1 MKAYLISGLAAD
13 SRVFKHIRLPDSI
26 EVVYLEWIQ
35 PRKKESLKEYALRM
49 SERIRMD
56 EPFVLM
62 GLSMG
67 GMIASEIARVKKPV
81 KLILISSVP
90 CSGNLPFYFR
100 TAGTLSLY
108 KLVPVAALKWAART
122 KRFFTTETNEDKKLL
137 REVIQESDNDFIRW
151 AVEAILKWK
160 QDDSPAHL
168 VHIHGN
174 KDEVL
179 PIRFTHPTHII
190 KGAGHM
196 MILTH
201 AREINRIL
209 AAELISLKK

>member
-13 SRVFKHIRLPDSI
+13 SRVFKHIRLPDGFEI
-26 EVVYLEWIQ
+26 VHLEWIR
-35 PRKKESLKEYALRM
+35 PKKKESLNDYALRM
-49 SERIRMD
+49 AESIVVE

-67 GMIASEIARVKKPV
+67 GMIASEIARVKKPA

-122 KRFFTTETNEDKKLL
+122 KRFFTTETNEDKELL
-137 REVIQESDNDFIRW
+137 RQVIQESDNDFIKW

-160 QDDSPAHL
+160 QDVPLPDL
-168 VHIHGN
+168 VHIHGT

-196 MILTH
+196 MIMTQ
-201 AREINRIL
+201 AREINKLL
-209 AAELISLKK
+209 AAELAPLTK